1 MNDFI
6 KKCERNANKPFIT
19 EVLSGRVMTYG
30 DLLKN
35 VRYYAG
41 LLIQKG
47 IKKYDRVLLCFENQL
62 EYVIASFS
70 VLFVGATAIPVNPGS
85 KGDYL
90 EYILDQAD
98 PSVLLYGDGIEI
110 KNFSTSKA
118 ERIVVRYG
126 DAIEV
131 AQDLTAEYIDN
142 DFPLI
147 ILYTSGTTGNPKGV
161 VLGYSAVY
169 EDFMDYGRC
178 YGFNDSTNF
187 IVSLP
192 LYHGDGWCHS
202 VFCPYFFEASTVLTP
217 VFNLKVA
224 GLFDQ
229 LVLDGHDNILIA
241 VPTMLEQLTMM
252 KPRYSDIE
260 GKLRMVL
267 CGSSKLRPEVLENF
281 EDEFKT
287 RVYENY
293 SLTESLMIAYFSPET
308 ESRPGSVGKIVDRC
322 TVRILD
328 DGEIVVR
335 SPYIFKEYFHE
346 PDLTESILKDGWLY
360 TGDTGY
366 VEDGYL
372 FLTGRKKEIINKGG
386 YKIDPNEVN
395 TAIMKY
401 PDIKDCITLGVA
413 DDAGSEK
420 VISLVTVKSGTLDEK
435 QLYLVLNKTLMREK
449 LPDKVYV
456 VSDIKRNALAK
467 VEKCEIERLIKG
479 I

>member
-6 KKCERNANKPFIT
+6 KKCERNADKPFIT
-19 EVLSGRVMTYG
+19 EILSGRVMTYG
-30 DLLKN
+30 KLLTN

-41 LLIQKG
+41 LLKQKG
-47 IKKYDRVLLCFENQL
+47 IKKYDRVLLCFDNQL

-70 VLFVGATAIPVNPGS
+70 VLFAGATSIPVNPGS

-90 EYILDQAD
+90 EYILGQAD
-98 PSVLLYGDGIEI
+98 PSVIMYGEDIEFD
-110 KNFSTSKA
+110 NFSSSEA
-118 ERIVVRYG
+118 ERIVVRYR
-126 DAIEV
+126 DANEGS
-131 AQDLTAEYIDN
+131 QDLTTEYIDS

-161 VLGYSAVY
+161 VLGYGAVC

-178 YGFNDSTNF
+178 YGFNSSTSF

-224 GLFDQ
+224 ALFDRIA
-229 LVLDGHDNILIA
+229 LDNHDNILIA

-252 KPRYSDIE
+252 KPRYNDIE
-260 GKLRMVL
+260 GKISMVL
-267 CGSSKLRPEVLENF
+267 CGSSKLRADVLENF
-281 EDEFKT
+281 ENEFKT

-322 TVRILD
+322 TVKILD

-335 SPYIFKEYFHE
+335 SPYIFKEYFQE

-366 VEDGYL
+366 VEEGYL

-401 PDIKDCITLGVA
+401 PDIKDCITLGAA
-413 DDAGSEK
+413 DDTGSEK
-420 VISLVTVKSGTLDEK
+420 VISLVTVTSDTLDEK
-435 QLYLVLNKTLMREK
+435 KLYSVLNETLMREK

-456 VSDIKRNALAK
+456 VSDIKRNALGK
-467 VEKCEIERLIKG
+467 VEKSEIERLMKG

>member
-6 KKCERNANKPFIT
+6 KKCERNADKPFIT
-19 EVLSGRVMTYG
+19 EVLSRRVMTYG
-30 DLLKN
+30 ELLTN

-41 LLIQKG
+41 LLKQKG
-47 IKKYDRVLLCFENQL
+47 IKKHDCVLLCFNNQL

-70 VLFVGATAIPVNPGS
+70 VLFAGATSIPVNPGS

-90 EYILDQAD
+90 EYILGQAD
-98 PSVLLYGDGIEI
+98 PSVIMYGEGIEI
-110 KNFSTSKA
+110 GNLSSSKA

-126 DAIEV
+126 DATEES
-131 AQDLTAEYIDN
+131 QDLTAEYIDSE
-142 DFPLI
+142 FPLI

-161 VLGYSAVY
+161 VLGYGAVY

-178 YGFNDSTNF
+178 YGFNSSTIF

-217 VFNLKVA
+217 IFNLKVA

-252 KPRYSDIE
+252 KPRYNNIE
-260 GKLRMVL
+260 GKIRMVL
-267 CGSSKLRPEVLENF
+267 CGSSKLRADVLENF
-281 EDEFKT
+281 ENEFKT

-293 SLTESLMIAYFSPET
+293 SLTESLMIAYFSPDT
-308 ESRPGSVGKIVDRC
+308 ERRPNSVGKIVDRC
-322 TVRILD
+322 TVKILD
-328 DGEIVVR
+328 DGEIIVK

-346 PDLTESILKDGWLY
+346 PNLTEIILKDGWLY

-413 DDAGSEK
+413 DDSGSEK
-420 VISLVTVKSGTLDEK
+420 VISLVTVKSSTLDEK
-435 QLYLVLNKTLMREK
+435 KLYSVLNEILMREK

-456 VSDIKRNALAK
+456 VSDIKRNALGK
-467 VEKCEIERLIKG
+467 VEKSEIERLMKG